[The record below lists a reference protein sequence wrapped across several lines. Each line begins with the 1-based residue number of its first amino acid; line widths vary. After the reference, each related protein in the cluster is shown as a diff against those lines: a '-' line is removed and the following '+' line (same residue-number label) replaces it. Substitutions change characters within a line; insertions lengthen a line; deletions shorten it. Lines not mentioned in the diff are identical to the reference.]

1 MACTKVTLLLAILLM
16 SPMTAQGI
24 CLGDLLLA
32 VGAGAAAVV
41 LAPVAVAAVGF
52 GAGGIAAG
60 SLAASAMSTAATTGY
75 GMAAVSTLQSIG
87 AAGMAASHMAVVGG
101 AVIGTVYGAS
111 ETCERNC

>member
-1 MACTKVTLLLAILLM
+1 MRLNIF
-16 SPMTAQGI
+16 PGI

-60 SLAASAMSTAATTGY
+60 SLAATAMSTAATTGY
-75 GMAAVSTLQSIG
+75 VTMTGLKGLRLSRACLV
-87 AAGMAASHMAVVGG
+87 
-101 AVIGTVYGAS
+101 
-111 ETCERNC
+111 CK